1 MYHRNTPLPRKPLPT
16 SIAELQA
23 AIADRY
29 RIEREL
35 GRGGMATVYLAHDLR
50 HDRPVALK
58 VLRPELAATLGP
70 ERFLHEI
77 RIAAGLQ
84 HPHIL
89 PVFDSGDAAG
99 QLWYTMPY
107 VEGETLRQRLLR
119 EKQLSLDDARR
130 IAVQVLSALEY
141 AHGHGVIHRDI
152 KPENILLEDDQAVVA
167 DLGIARAISAV
178 GEDRLTET
186 GLSLGTPAYM
196 SPEQACAEPNLD
208 RRTDIYSLGCVLY
221 EMLAGEPPY
230 TGPTP
235 QAIVARRLTEP
246 PPRLRT
252 IRDTPESLEQAIHRA
267 LARNAA
273 DRFATAR
280 DFARAIT
287 EAGTTAPGPAESQ
300 RVTPAPWRRARKAL
314 VGALLLTLALGLA
327 WIVYRRAAPAVP
339 PVSASRLAVL
349 PFAVRGTGSFSY
361 LAEGMV
367 DLLSRDLDG
376 AGDLRTIDAGTI
388 LTAAARNNRDG
399 VLDVERGRTVARRVG
414 AGLYVLGSVH
424 AVGGRVRIQAALY
437 DGADVRAGAQTQAT
451 VEGDSARLFELVD
464 RLSAQLM
471 VKRGKGPVTRL
482 AETAAITT
490 RSLVALKA
498 YLDAERRLRAASL
511 QPARLD
517 SAITM
522 FQQAVN
528 EDSTF
533 ALAQYRMAVAAG
545 WANRPGMA
553 TAAARR
559 AITLSDRLTERDRRL
574 LTAYVDF
581 RRGAASSAEQQYRA
595 ILRDYP
601 DDVEAQFQLADV
613 LYNYNPLRGR
623 PRGEARE
630 LFTQV
635 LDLDPGFL

>member
-1 MYHRNTPLPRKPLPT
+1 MQKNT
-16 SIAELQA
+16 A
-23 AIADRY
+23 ALEAALSDRY

-50 HDRPVALK
+50 HARPVALK

-70 ERFLHEI
+70 DRFLHEI

-107 VEGETLRQRLLR
+107 VEGETLRERLLR
-119 EKQLSLDDARR
+119 EKQLPLEDARR
-130 IAVQVLSALEY
+130 IALQVLSALEY

-152 KPENILLEDDQAVVA
+152 KPENILLEGDQAVVA
-167 DLGIARAISAV
+167 DLGIARAMSAV
-178 GEDRLTET
+178 GEERLTET

-196 SPEQACAEPNLD
+196 SPEQACAEPNID

-252 IRDTPESLEQAIHRA
+252 IRDAPESLELAIHRA

-287 EAGTTAPGPAESQ
+287 QAETTAPGSAGSRPAS
-300 RVTPAPWRRARKAL
+300 PAPRRRWPKAL
-314 VGALLLTLALGLA
+314 VGVLLLTLALGLA
-327 WIVYRRAAPAVP
+327 WIAYRRAAPAVP
-339 PVSASRLAVL
+339 PVSATRLAVL
-349 PFAVRGTGSFSY
+349 PFAVRGSGSFSY

-388 LTAAARNNRDG
+388 LTAVARDNREG
-399 VLDVERGRTVARRVG
+399 VLDVERSRAVARKVG
-414 AGLYVLGSVH
+414 AGLYVLGSIH

-437 DGADVRAGAQTQAT
+437 DGTDTRAGAQTQAT

-464 RLSAQLM
+464 RLSAQLL
-471 VKRGKGPVTRL
+471 VKRGRGPVMRL

-522 FQQAVN
+522 FQQAVT

-533 ALAQYRMAVAAG
+533 ALAHYRMAVAAG

-559 AITLSDRLTERDRRL
+559 ALTLSDRLTERDRRL

-581 RRGAASSAEQQYRA
+581 RRGAANSAERQYRG

-601 DDVEAQFQLADV
+601 DDLEALFQLADV

-630 LFTQV
+630 LFNQV

>member
-1 MYHRNTPLPRKPLPT
+1 
-16 SIAELQA
+16 
-23 AIADRY
+23 
-29 RIEREL
+29 
-35 GRGGMATVYLAHDLR
+35 MATVYLAHDLR
-50 HDRPVALK
+50 HERSVALK

-107 VEGETLRQRLLR
+107 VEGETLRQRLVR
-119 EKQLSLDDARR
+119 EKQLPLDDARR
-130 IAVQVLSALEY
+130 ISLQVLSALEY

-167 DLGIARAISAV
+167 DLGIARAMSAV

-208 RRTDIYSLGCVLY
+208 RRTDLYSLGCVLY
-221 EMLAGEPPY
+221 EMLVGEPPY

-252 IRDTPESLEQAIHRA
+252 TRDVPESLEQAIHRA
-267 LARNAA
+267 LARNAV

-287 EAGTTAPGPAESQ
+287 QDE
-300 RVTPAPWRRARKAL
+300 TPAPGRAAFHVPAPTLWRRAPRAL
-314 VGALLLTLALGLA
+314 VGALLLALALGLA
-327 WIVYRRAAPAVP
+327 WFAYRREAPAVP
-339 PVSASRLAVL
+339 AGSASRIAVL
-349 PFAVRGTGSFSY
+349 PFAVRGSGSFSY

-376 AGDLRTIDAGTI
+376 AGDLRTVDAGTI
-388 LTAAARNNRDG
+388 LTAAAQNDRDG

-414 AGLYVLGSVH
+414 ARLYVIGSVH
-424 AVGGRVRIQAALY
+424 AVGGRVRIQATLY
-437 DGADVRAGAQTQAT
+437 DGADESSGVKTHAT
-451 VEGDSARLFELVD
+451 VEGDSTRLFELVD
-464 RLSAQLM
+464 RLSAQLI
-471 VKRGKGPVTRL
+471 VKRGRGPVTRL

-498 YLDAERRLRAASL
+498 YLDGERRLRAASL
-511 QPARLD
+511 QPARID

-522 FQQAVN
+522 FQQAIT

-545 WANRPGMA
+545 WANRPAMA
-553 TAAARR
+553 TVAAGR
-559 AITLSDRLTERDRRL
+559 ALTLSDRLTERDRRL

-581 RRGAASSAEQQYRA
+581 RRGAANSAERQYRA
-595 ILRDYP
+595 ILQDYP
-601 DDVEAQFQLADV
+601 DDLEALFQLADV

>member
-1 MYHRNTPLPRKPLPT
+1 MPNN
-16 SIAELQA
+16 IAALEA
-23 AIADRY
+23 ALADRY

-50 HDRPVALK
+50 HDRPIALK

-70 ERFLHEI
+70 ARFLHEI

-107 VEGETLRQRLLR
+107 VEGETLRERLIR
-119 EKQLSLDDARR
+119 ERQLPLDDARR
-130 IAVQVLSALEY
+130 IALQVLSALEY
-141 AHGHGVIHRDI
+141 AHGHGVIHRDV
-152 KPENILLEDDQAVVA
+152 KPENILLEGDQAVVA
-167 DLGIARAISAV
+167 DLGIARAVSAV

-196 SPEQACAEPNLD
+196 SPEQSCAEPNID
-208 RRTDIYSLGCVLY
+208 GRTDIYSLGCVLY

-252 IRDTPESLEQAIHRA
+252 IRDAPESLEQAIHRA

-287 EAGTTAPGPAESQ
+287 AETTAPGPGRSP
-300 RVTPAPWRRARKAL
+300 RPTPAPWRRAPKAL

-327 WIVYRRAAPAVP
+327 WIAYRRAAPGVP

-349 PFAVRGTGSFSY
+349 PFAVRGSGSFSY

-376 AGDLRTIDAGTI
+376 AGDLRTVDAGTI
-388 LTAAARNNRDG
+388 LTAAAQNNHDG

-414 AGLYVLGSVH
+414 AGLYVLGSAH

-437 DGADVRAGAQTQAT
+437 DGVDASAGAKTQAT

-471 VKRGKGPVTRL
+471 VGRGPVTRL

-490 RSLVALKA
+490 RSLVALRA
-498 YLDAERRLRAASL
+498 YLDGERRLRAASL
-511 QPARLD
+511 QPARID

-522 FQQAVN
+522 FQRAIT

-545 WANRPGMA
+545 WANRPAMA
-553 TAAARR
+553 TAAAGR
-559 AITLSDRLTERDRRL
+559 ALTLSDRLTERDRRL

-581 RRGAASSAEQQYRA
+581 RRGAANSAERQYRA
-595 ILRDYP
+595 ILHDYP
-601 DDVEAQFQLADV
+601 DDLEALFQLADV
-613 LYNYNPLRGR
+613 LHNYNPLRGR

>member
-1 MYHRNTPLPRKPLPT
+1 
-16 SIAELQA
+16 
-23 AIADRY
+23 
-29 RIEREL
+29 
-35 GRGGMATVYLAHDLR
+35 
-50 HDRPVALK
+50 
-58 VLRPELAATLGP
+58 
-70 ERFLHEI
+70 
-77 RIAAGLQ
+77 
-84 HPHIL
+84 
-89 PVFDSGDAAG
+89 
-99 QLWYTMPY
+99 MPY
-107 VEGETLRQRLLR
+107 VEGETLRQRLIR
-119 EKQLSLDDARR
+119 EKQLPLDDARR
-130 IAVQVLSALEY
+130 ISLQLLSALEY
-141 AHGHGVIHRDI
+141 AHAHGVVHRDI

-167 DLGIARAISAV
+167 DLGIARAVSAV
-178 GEDRLTET
+178 GEDRLTES

-196 SPEQACAEPNLD
+196 SPEQACAEPNID

-252 IRDTPESLEQAIHRA
+252 IRDAPESLEQAIHRA
-267 LARNAA
+267 LARSPA

-287 EAGTTAPGPAESQ
+287 RPETA
-300 RVTPAPWRRARKAL
+300 APERAASHLAASTAWRRAPKAL
-314 VGALLLTLALGLA
+314 VGALLLALALGLA
-327 WIVYRRAAPAVP
+327 WIAYRRATAPVP
-339 PVSASRLAVL
+339 PGSASRLAVL
-349 PFAVRGTGSFSY
+349 PFAVRGSGSFSY
-361 LAEGMV
+361 LSEGMV

-376 AGDLRTIDAGTI
+376 VGDLRTVDAGTI
-388 LTAAARNNRDG
+388 LTAVAQNTRDG
-399 VLDVERGRTVARRVG
+399 VLDVERGRTVAQRVG

-437 DGADVRAGAQTQAT
+437 DGADASAGAKSQAT
-451 VEGDSARLFELVD
+451 VDGDSTRLFELVD

-471 VKRGKGPVTRL
+471 VRRGGPVTRL

-490 RSLVALKA
+490 RSLVALKG
-498 YLDAERRLRAASL
+498 YLDGERRLRAASL
-511 QPARLD
+511 QPARID

-522 FQQAVN
+522 FQQAIT

-545 WANRPGMA
+545 WANRPAMA
-553 TAAARR
+553 TTAARR
-559 AITLSDRLTERDRRL
+559 ALTLSDRLTERDRRL
-574 LTAYVDF
+574 LTAYVHF
-581 RRGAASSAEQQYRA
+581 RRGAANSAEQQYRA
-595 ILRDYP
+595 ILHDYP
-601 DDVEAQFQLADV
+601 HDLEALFQLADV
-613 LYNYNPLRGR
+613 LYHYNPLRGR

>member
-1 MYHRNTPLPRKPLPT
+1 MSDR
-16 SIAELQA
+16 IAA
-23 AIADRY
+23 ALSDRY
-29 RIEREL
+29 VLEREL
-35 GRGGMATVYLAHDLR
+35 GQGGMAVVYLAHDLR
-50 HDRPVALK
+50 HHRRVALK
-58 VLRPELAATLGP
+58 VLRPELAVSLGP

-89 PVFDSGDAAG
+89 PVFDSGDASG

-107 VEGETLRQRLLR
+107 VEGETLRQRMSR
-119 EKQLSLDDARR
+119 EKQLPLDDARR

-141 AHGHGVIHRDI
+141 AHAHGIIHRDV
-152 KPENILLEDDQAVVA
+152 KPENILLEGDQAVVA
-167 DLGIARAISAV
+167 DLGIARAIADV
-178 GEDRLTET
+178 GGERLTAT
-186 GLSLGTPAYM
+186 GLAVGTPAYM
-196 SPEQACAEPNLD
+196 SPEQACAEPNID

-252 IRDTPESLEQAIHRA
+252 IRDAPESLEQAIHRA

-287 EAGTTAPGPAESQ
+287 EVETTAPGSAGTRPA
-300 RVTPAPWRRARKAL
+300 TPAPRRRAPKAL
-314 VGALLLTLALGLA
+314 VGAVLLALGLA
-327 WIVYRRAAPAVP
+327 VVWIAYRRSATAVP
-339 PVSASRLAVL
+339 PVSATRLAVL
-349 PFAVRGTGSFSY
+349 PFAVRGSGGFSY

-388 LTAAARNNRDG
+388 FTAVARNTRDG
-399 VLDVERGRTVARRVG
+399 SLDVERGRTVARRVG
-414 AGLYVLGSVH
+414 AGLYVLGSIH

-437 DGADVRAGAQTQAT
+437 DVADARAEAQTHVT

-464 RLSAQLM
+464 RLSAQLL
-471 VKRGKGPVTRL
+471 VKRGGGPVSRL

-522 FQQAVN
+522 FRQAVT

-545 WANRPGMA
+545 WANRPAMS
-553 TAAARR
+553 TAAASR
-559 AITLSDRLTERDRRL
+559 ALTLSDRLTERDRRL

-581 RRGAASSAEQQYRA
+581 RRGAADSAERQYRA

-601 DDVEAQFQLADV
+601 DDLEAQFQLADV

-630 LFTQV
+630 PFNQV

>member
-1 MYHRNTPLPRKPLPT
+1 MPLQQDL
-16 SIAELQA
+16 LA
-23 AIADRY
+23 ALSGTYA
-29 RIEREL
+29 IEREL
-35 GRGGMATVYLAHDLR
+35 GRGGMATVYLAQDIR
-50 HDRPVALK
+50 HQRRVALK

-70 ERFLHEI
+70 DRFLHEI
-77 RIAAGLQ
+77 RVAAGLQ

-89 PVFDSGDAAG
+89 PVFDSGEAAG

-107 VEGETLRQRLLR
+107 VEGETLRERLRR
-119 EKQLSLDDARR
+119 EKHLPLDDACR
-130 IAVQVLSALEY
+130 IAVQVLGALEY
-141 AHGHGVIHRDI
+141 AHGHGIIHRDV
-152 KPENILLEDDQAVVA
+152 KPENILLEDDQAVLA
-167 DLGIARAISAV
+167 DLGIARAMNAV
-178 GEDRLTET
+178 GEERLTET

-196 SPEQACAEPNLD
+196 SPEQACAEPDID

-252 IRDTPESLEQAIHRA
+252 IRDAPESMERVIHRA

-287 EAGTTAPGPAESQ
+287 ATETTIPGPPYSRAD
-300 RVTPAPWRRARKAL
+300 RTRWRRAPKAL
-314 VGALLLTLALGLA
+314 VGGLLLTLALVLA
-327 WIVYRRAAPAVP
+327 WFVYRRAAPMVP
-339 PVSASRLAVL
+339 PVSATRLAVL
-349 PFAVRGTGSFSY
+349 PFAVRGSGGLSY
-361 LAEGMV
+361 LGEGMV
-367 DLLSRDLDG
+367 DLLSRGLDG

-388 LTAAARNNRDG
+388 LTAAPNTGDG
-399 VLDVERGRTVARRVG
+399 TLDVERGRTVARRVG

-424 AVGGRVRIQAALY
+424 AAGGRVRIQAALY
-437 DGADVRAGAQTQAT
+437 DGAGAAEAQTHAS
-451 VEGDSARLFELVD
+451 VEGDSTQLFELVD
-464 RLSAQLM
+464 RLSAQLL
-471 VKRGKGPVTRL
+471 VKQGPRTRL

-498 YLDAERRLRAASL
+498 YLDGERRLRAASL
-511 QPARLD
+511 QRARLD
-517 SAITM
+517 SAIVM
-522 FQQAVN
+522 FQRAVT

-533 ALAQYRMAVAAG
+533 ALAQYRLAVASG
-545 WANRPGMA
+545 WGDRPA
-553 TAAARR
+553 IAAAAARR
-559 AITLSDRLTERDRRL
+559 ALSTSERLTQRDRRL

-581 RRGAASSAEQQYRA
+581 RQGAANSAEGQYRA

-601 DDVEAQFQLADV
+601 DDLEAQFQLADL
-613 LYNYNPLRGR
+613 LYHYNPLRGR
-623 PRGEARE
+623 DRAEARE
-630 LFTQV
+630 LFDQV

>member
-1 MYHRNTPLPRKPLPT
+1 MPNN
-16 SIAELQA
+16 A
-23 AIADRY
+23 AAFAAALADRY

-50 HDRPVALK
+50 HARPVALK

-77 RIAAGLQ
+77 RIAAALQ

-107 VEGETLRQRLLR
+107 VEGETLRQRLIR
-119 EKQLSLDDARR
+119 ERQLPLDDARR
-130 IAVQVLSALEY
+130 IALQVLSALEY
-141 AHGHGVIHRDI
+141 AHSHGVIHRDV

-167 DLGIARAISAV
+167 DLGIARAMSAV

-252 IRDTPESLEQAIHRA
+252 VRDVPESLERAIHRA
-267 LARNAA
+267 LARNTA

-280 DFARAIT
+280 DFGRAIT
-287 EAGTTAPGPAESQ
+287 AETTGPGPGGSLRA
-300 RVTPAPWRRARKAL
+300 TPAPWRRAPKAL
-314 VGALLLTLALGLA
+314 VRALLLTLTLGLA
-327 WIVYRRAAPAVP
+327 WIVYRRAAPTVP

-349 PFAVRGTGSFSY
+349 PFAVRGSGGFSY

-376 AGDLRTIDAGTI
+376 AGDLRTVDAGTI
-388 LTAAARNNRDG
+388 LTAAAQNHRDG
-399 VLDVERGRTVARRVG
+399 VLDVERGRIVARRVG

-424 AVGGRVRIQAALY
+424 AVGERVRIQAALY
-437 DGADVRAGAQTQAT
+437 DVADASAGAKTQAT

-471 VKRGKGPVTRL
+471 VKRGRGAVTRL
-482 AETAAITT
+482 SETAAITT

-498 YLDAERRLRAASL
+498 YLDGERRLRAASL
-511 QPARLD
+511 QPVRID

-522 FQQAVN
+522 FQQAIT

-545 WANRPGMA
+545 WANRPAMA
-553 TAAARR
+553 TAAAGR
-559 AITLSDRLTERDRRL
+559 ALTLSDRLTERDRRL

-581 RRGAASSAEQQYRA
+581 RRGAANSAERQYRA
-595 ILRDYP
+595 ILHDYP
-601 DDVEAQFQLADV
+601 DDLEALFQLADV
-613 LYNYNPLRGR
+613 LHHYNPLRGR

>member
-1 MYHRNTPLPRKPLPT
+1 MPNT
-16 SIAELQA
+16 A
-23 AIADRY
+23 ALEAALADRY

-35 GRGGMATVYLAHDLR
+35 GRGGMATVYLAHDVR
-50 HDRPVALK
+50 HHRSVGLK

-107 VEGETLRQRLLR
+107 VEGETLRERLIR
-119 EKQLSLDDARR
+119 EKQLPLDDARR
-130 IAVQVLSALEY
+130 IALQVLSALEY

-167 DLGIARAISAV
+167 DFGIALAMSAV

-196 SPEQACAEPNLD
+196 SPEQVCAEPNLD
-208 RRTDIYSLGCVLY
+208 RRTDLYSLGCVLY
-221 EMLAGEPPY
+221 EMLVGEPPY

-235 QAIVARRLTEP
+235 QAIIARRLTEP

-252 IRDTPESLEQAIHRA
+252 IRDVPESLEQAIYRA

-280 DFARAIT
+280 DFARALT
-287 EAGTTAPGPAESQ
+287 AEATGPGPAGFPQ
-300 RVTPAPWRRARKAL
+300 ATPAPWRRAPKSL

-327 WIVYRRAAPAVP
+327 WIVYRRQDLVVP

-349 PFAVRGTGSFSY
+349 PFAVRGSGSFSY

-376 AGDLRTIDAGTI
+376 AGDLRTVDAGTI
-388 LTAAARNNRDG
+388 LTAAAQNDRDG

-414 AGLYVLGSVH
+414 AGLYVIGSVH

-437 DGADVRAGAQTQAT
+437 DGEDVSAGAKSQAK
-451 VEGDSARLFELVD
+451 VEGDSTRLFELVD

-471 VKRGKGPVTRL
+471 VKRGGPVTRL

-490 RSLVALKA
+490 HSLVALKA
-498 YLDAERRLRAASL
+498 YLDGERRLRAASL
-511 QPARLD
+511 QPARID
-517 SAITM
+517 SAITR
-522 FQQAVN
+522 FQQAIT

-545 WANRPGMA
+545 WANRPAMA
-553 TAAARR
+553 TVAAGR
-559 AITLSDRLTERDRRL
+559 ALTLSDRLTERDRRL

-581 RRGAASSAEQQYRA
+581 RRGAANSAERQYRA
-595 ILRDYP
+595 ILQDYP
-601 DDVEAQFQLADV
+601 DDLEALFQLGDV

>member
-1 MYHRNTPLPRKPLPT
+1 LPN
-16 SIAELQA
+16 IATLKA
-23 AIADRY
+23 ALADRY

-50 HDRPVALK
+50 HDRLVALK

-107 VEGETLRQRLLR
+107 VEGETLRERLIR
-119 EKQLSLDDARR
+119 EKQLPLDDARR
-130 IAVQVLSALEY
+130 IALQVLSALEY

-167 DLGIARAISAV
+167 DLGIARAMSAV

-252 IRDTPESLEQAIHRA
+252 IRDAPESLEQAIHRA

-287 EAGTTAPGPAESQ
+287 AETTAPGPGVSPRA
-300 RVTPAPWRRARKAL
+300 TPALWRRAPKAL
-314 VGALLLTLALGLA
+314 VGALVLTLALGLA
-327 WIVYRRAAPAVP
+327 WIVYRRAAPAVA

-349 PFAVRGTGSFSY
+349 PFAVRGSGSFSY

-376 AGDLRTIDAGTI
+376 AGDLRTVDAGTI
-388 LTAAARNNRDG
+388 LTAAAQNDRDG

-437 DGADVRAGAQTQAT
+437 DGADASPGAETQAT

-498 YLDAERRLRAASL
+498 YLDGERRLRAASL
-511 QPARLD
+511 QPARID

-522 FQQAVN
+522 FQQAIT

-545 WANRPGMA
+545 WANRPAMA
-553 TAAARR
+553 TVAAGR
-559 AITLSDRLTERDRRL
+559 ALTLSDRLTERDRRL
-574 LTAYVDF
+574 LTAYVHF
-581 RRGAASSAEQQYRA
+581 RRGAANSAERQYRA
-595 ILRDYP
+595 ILHDYP
-601 DDVEAQFQLADV
+601 DDLEALFQLADV

>member
-1 MYHRNTPLPRKPLPT
+1 VADLRDQLERGL
-16 SIAELQA
+16 
-23 AIADRY
+23 ADRY
-29 RIEREL
+29 RLEHEL
-35 GRGGMATVYLAHDLR
+35 GRGGMATVYLAQDLK

-58 VLRPELAATLGP
+58 VLHPELAASLGP
-70 ERFLHEI
+70 DRFQREI
-77 RIAAGLQ
+77 KLAARLQ

-89 PVFDSGDAAG
+89 TVHDSGETAG
-99 QLWYTMPY
+99 QLWFTMPY
-107 VEGETLRQRLLR
+107 VEGESLRDRLRRERQLAVEDALR
-119 EKQLSLDDARR
+119 ITREAAQ
-130 IAVQVLSALEY
+130 ALQY
-141 AHGHGVIHRDI
+141 AHEHDVVHRDI
-152 KPENILLEDDQAVVA
+152 KPENLLLTRDGNTLVSDF
-167 DLGIARAISAV
+167 GIAKALS
-178 GEDRLTET
+178 GGSEDKLTET
-186 GLSLGTPAYM
+186 GLALGTPAYM
-196 SPEQACAEPNLD
+196 SPEQVCAEPTID
-208 RRTDIYSLGCVLY
+208 GRTDIYSLGCVLY

-252 IRDTPESLEQAIHRA
+252 IRSAPESLEQAVHRA
-267 LARNAA
+267 LARNPA

-280 DFARAIT
+280 DFARAIS
-287 EAGTTAPGPAESQ
+287 EADTTGLGSAESRAAPQQ
-300 RVTPAPWRRARKAL
+300 RVPKAL

-327 WIVYRRAAPAVP
+327 WITYRRSSTAVL
-339 PVSASRLAVL
+339 PVSATRVAVL
-349 PFAVRGTGSFSY
+349 PFAVRGSGSLSY

-376 AGDLRTIDAGTI
+376 AGDLRTIDPGTI
-388 LTAAARNNRDG
+388 LTAARHNGNG
-399 VLDVERGRTVARRVG
+399 VLDVEGGRTVAQRVG
-414 AGLYVLGSVH
+414 AGLYVLGSVL
-424 AVGGRVRIQAALY
+424 AVGERVRIQAALY
-437 DGADVRAGAQTQAT
+437 NGADARTGAQTQVT
-451 VEGDSARLFELVD
+451 VEGDSAQLFELVD
-464 RLSAQLM
+464 RLSAQLL
-471 VKRGKGPVTRL
+471 VKRGRGPVSRL

-522 FQQAVN
+522 FQRAIT

-545 WANRPGMA
+545 WANRPAMS
-553 TAAARR
+553 TAAATR
-559 AITLSDRLTERDRRL
+559 ALTLSDRLTERDRRL

-581 RRGAASSAEQQYRA
+581 RRGAANSAERQYRA

-601 DDVEAQFQLADV
+601 DDLEALFQLADV

-630 LFTQV
+630 LFNRV
-635 LDLDPGFL
+635 LALDPGFL

>member
-1 MYHRNTPLPRKPLPT
+1 VTAVNSPL
-16 SIAELQA
+16 
-23 AIADRY
+23 ADALRERY
-29 RIEREL
+29 VLEREL

-50 HDRPVALK
+50 HDRSVALK

-107 VEGETLRQRLLR
+107 VEGETLRQRLVR
-119 EKQLSLDDARR
+119 EKQLPLDDARR
-130 IAVQVLSALEY
+130 ISLQVLSALEY

-167 DLGIARAISAV
+167 DLGIARAMSAV

-208 RRTDIYSLGCVLY
+208 RRTDLYSLGCVLY
-221 EMLAGEPPY
+221 EMLVGEPPY

-252 IRDTPESLEQAIHRA
+252 TRDVPESLEQAIHRA

-287 EAGTTAPGPAESQ
+287 QDETTAPGRAASHLPAP
-300 RVTPAPWRRARKAL
+300 TPWRRAPRAL
-314 VGALLLTLALGLA
+314 VGALLLALALGLA
-327 WIVYRRAAPAVP
+327 WFAYRRATPAVP
-339 PVSASRLAVL
+339 PGSASRIAVL
-349 PFAVRGTGSFSY
+349 PFAVRGSGSFSY

-376 AGDLRTIDAGTI
+376 AGDLRTVDAGTI
-388 LTAAARNNRDG
+388 LTAAAQNDRDG
-399 VLDVERGRTVARRVG
+399 VLDVERGRTVARRVS
-414 AGLYVLGSVH
+414 AGLYVIGSVH
-424 AVGGRVRIQAALY
+424 AVGGRVRIQATLY
-437 DGADVRAGAQTQAT
+437 DGADESSGVKTQAT
-451 VEGDSARLFELVD
+451 VEGDSTRLFELVD
-464 RLSAQLM
+464 RLSAQLI
-471 VKRGKGPVTRL
+471 VKRGRGPVTRL

-498 YLDAERRLRAASL
+498 YLDGERRLRAASL
-511 QPARLD
+511 QPARID

-522 FQQAVN
+522 FQQAIT

-545 WANRPGMA
+545 WANRPALA
-553 TAAARR
+553 TVAAGR
-559 AITLSDRLTERDRRL
+559 ALTLSDRLTERDRRL

-581 RRGAASSAEQQYRA
+581 RRGAANSAERQYRA
-595 ILRDYP
+595 ILQDYP
-601 DDVEAQFQLADV
+601 DDLEALFQLADV